1 MLPRLASN
9 DSAALPSKRL
19 QRLSLGE
26 GTIPHQGMAVTSSD
40 VQWEALELREP
51 RLGAAAML
59 TRGGLVCEL
68 RSNSLGGLPGMP
80 GQGNLLGY
88 RGEIPPGDCHDTGGT
103 LICKMLWELP
113 LGVPRDTWGRFV
125 CELIFGVPQGL
136 S

>member
-9 DSAALPSKRL
+9 DSAALLSQRL
-19 QRLSLGE
+19 QRLSLEE

-68 RSNSLGGLPGMP
+68 RSNSPGTP
-80 GQGNLLGY
+80 RNAWA
-88 RGEIPPGDCHDTGGT
+88 GE
-103 LICKMLWELP
+103 LAR
-113 LGVPRDTWGRFV
+113 VQR
-125 CELIFGVPQGL
+125 
-136 S
+136 